1 MSIRKHN
8 YKYFISFNGK
18 MENGSDMRGNI
29 TLNVKK
35 PIQNGK
41 SIIELTKYIKTKIGM
56 KSTVI
61 YNYLLM

>member
-18 MENGSDMRGNI
+18 MENGSDMHGNI
-29 TLNVKK
+29 TLNIKK

-41 SIIELTKYIKTKIGM
+41 LITELTEYIKTKIGM

-61 YNYLLM
+61 DNYILM